1 MKKCIEHGAW
11 RKASY
16 HPKEKDGAKIR
27 RVGTFTIEGFEA
39 FHQGGILKVLFEM

>member
-16 HPKEKDGAKIR
+16 HPKEKVSAKIR
-27 RVGTFTIEGFEA
+27 RVGTFIIEGFEA
-39 FHQGGILKVLFEM
+39 FHQGSIVKVLFEM